1 MPNTKKL
8 NYNNTRLRN
17 IDNCRVEICQN
28 AQNYHMSYGILVCKH
43 KNAMITFQKDKEN
56 PQKISLCFQTGDII
70 VIYMSLYLSALRLYH
85 PETKPKALRWC

>member
-1 MPNTKKL
+1 MPNTKNL

-28 AQNYHMSYGILVCKH
+28 AQNYHMSYGILVCKY

-56 PQKISLCFQTGDII
+56 PQKSVYVFKLGI
-70 VIYMSLYLSALRLYH
+70 
-85 PETKPKALRWC
+85 